1 MLVIQKTLCL
11 AILETIYLFTHLAYM
26 ENYLGKESN
35 MVVMVQKNMDEI
47 VIIRWEIYWRQ
58 N

>member
-1 MLVIQKTLCL
+1 
-11 AILETIYLFTHLAYM
+11 M

>member
-1 MLVIQKTLCL
+1 MLVIQKNTLPCNSGN
-11 AILETIYLFTHLAYM
+11 YLFTHLAYM